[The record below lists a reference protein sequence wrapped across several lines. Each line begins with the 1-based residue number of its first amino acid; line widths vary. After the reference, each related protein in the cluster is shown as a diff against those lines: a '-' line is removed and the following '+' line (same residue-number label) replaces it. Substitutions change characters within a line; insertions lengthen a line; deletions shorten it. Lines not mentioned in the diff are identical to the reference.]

1 MNFVI
6 CMDYGRAKV
15 INEKVLNVLNSQIN
29 KEFYSAYLYLAM
41 SAYFDEIGLYGFAN
55 WTKVQAKEE
64 VDHGMILFDYII
76 ERDGVVKLEQI
87 SAPDREFINPLQV
100 FEKVLEHEKFVTESI
115 NCVAEMSDDECD
127 LATRHFINWYISE
140 QVEEEA
146 NARDVIT
153 KLKMFGDEKASLYH
167 LDQDLAKRQY
177 KAHSYKNKE
186 G

>member
-6 CMDYGRAKV
+6 YMVYGRAKV
-15 INEKVLNVLNSQIN
+15 INDKVQNIINLQIN

-41 SAYFDEIGLYGFAN
+41 SAFFDEIGLFGFAN

-76 ERDGVVKLEQI
+76 ERDGKVKLEQI
-87 SAPDREFINPLQV
+87 EAPDNDFQNPLQV
-100 FEKVLEHEKFVTESI
+100 FEKILEHEKFVTESI
-115 NCVAEMSDDECD
+115 NCVAQMSDDECD

-146 NARDVIT
+146 NARDIIDRL
-153 KLKMFGDEKASLYH
+153 KLFGDDCTSLY
-167 LDQDLAKRQY
+167 LMDKEMGGRQY
-177 KAHSYKNKE
+177 IQHTYKN
-186 G
+186 